1 MKNKKIYL
9 GFILL
14 TFIVIAVF
22 FNLNNSNSEE
32 EKMIK
37 EHYRNAKE
45 IKRVENISDDFF
57 ISLNFPGVLRAY
69 SVDGKVKAFISTCI
83 GYNGP
88 VDVFTA
94 LDDHGEIKKVKIIN
108 HEETMD
114 YAEHIESEWF
124 LERFSSIKGNKFLN
138 LVVLEKENPEDIIQV
153 TGATISS
160 KAVVNAVN
168 ASLGAYNYFN
178 NEIKMSSI
186 PDVVPQEIWQ
196 KDDNNFTINHDHNAL
211 VIDIEEIKEYP
222 QVVREVTLINTRGT
236 ETVMKVKGPTL
247 KDLLK
252 AEGIE
257 LGDFAGIGITGRDSY
272 YTMVDKTILELDEV
286 ILAWEVNGKP
296 IDTSEK
302 PVRIVIPNQLG
313 PYWVKMVSVIDLYDE
328 ITPKAINRVHMFDPL
343 TEDIEPYYYE
353 YYGSKDK
360 AIEVGKILRKFEVI
374 DQKGFFTMVAEDGL
388 VKNET
393 ISLVRQGYFI
403 KAEGENAPMN
413 IAPDFKLGM
422 NVKHMTHF
430 STTKDAVIFLEKI
443 KSVVRTKTI
452 DSLEGLLLEDV
463 LLAAG
468 MRWEDHSK
476 FTAISTDGKTY
487 DLDLEDLKKS
497 YLIKTN
503 GKVVLYSDGN
513 QVMTGVL
520 RIEKYEV

>member
-1 MKNKKIYL
+1 MISKKGYL

-14 TFIVIAVF
+14 TLIVVAVF
-22 FNLNNSNSEE
+22 FSLNNSNAEE
-32 EKMIK
+32 EQMIK
-37 EHYRNAKE
+37 EHYTKAKE
-45 IKRVENISDDFF
+45 ITRVKQISDDLF
-57 ISLNFPGVLRAY
+57 ISLNFPGLLRAY
-69 SVDGKVKAFISTCI
+69 SVDGRVKAFVSTCV

-94 LDDHGEIKKVKIIN
+94 FDNQGDIKKVRVIN

-124 LERFSSIKGNKFLN
+124 LDRFTSVESNKFLN

-160 KAVVNAVN
+160 KAVINAVN
-168 ASLGAYNYFN
+168 ASLGAYNYYN
-178 NEIKMSSI
+178 DDIKMSSV

-196 KDDNNFTINHDHNAL
+196 RDDNNFTINYDNNSL
-211 VIDIEEIKEYP
+211 VIDIEEIKAYP
-222 QVVREVTLINTRGT
+222 QVEREVTLINTRGT
-236 ETVMKVKGPTL
+236 ETVMQVKGPTL
-247 KDLLK
+247 KNLLRV
-252 AEGIE
+252 EGIALE
-257 LGDFAGIGITGRDSY
+257 DFAGIGITGRDHY

-286 ILAWEVNGKP
+286 ILAWEVNGEP

-302 PVRIVIPNQLG
+302 PVRVVIPNQLG

-328 ITPKAINRVHMFDPL
+328 ITPKTINTVHIFDAL

-403 KAEGENAPMN
+403 KFEGENAPMN

-430 STTKDAVIFLEKI
+430 STTKDAVIFPDKI
-443 KSVVRTKTI
+443 KSVVRTEMI

-476 FTAISTDGKTY
+476 FTVIATDGKTY
-487 DLDLEDLKKS
+487 DLDLDHLKNS
-497 YLIKTN
+497 HIINTN
-503 GKVVLYSDGN
+503 GEVLLYVDDI
-513 QVMTGVL
+513 QVMTDVL
-520 RIEKYEV
+520 RIEKYEI